1 MPPFRA
7 AAAPAPAPAFSSIQV
22 PDLVGVVEAQLQQ
35 AILAGRIAPGERIVE
50 AELARQMGV
59 SRAPVREAARRL
71 ESLGLLVSRPR
82 HGFAVRTVS
91 ARQVKD
97 LYDVRI
103 QLELLGAGLACA
115 HAGDAELAALDARV
129 DDMVARAETLPTAER
144 VALDLDFHFTIS
156 ALSGNH
162 YLHRLFDNMQTEVRM
177 FLALSEDSYGDLK
190 ALAETHRPIAR
201 ALARRDVD
209 AVRDALRFHLEDA
222 KAHACGLFET
232 PPRLRAA
239 RSANPPALREGGAP
253 GGPAEP
259 VPRVP

>member
-1 MPPFRA
+1 MSTSRLE
-7 AAAPAPAPAFSSIQV
+7 AAPPPAFSSIQM
-22 PDLVGVVEAQLQQ
+22 PDLVGVVEAQLQE
-35 AILAGRIAPGERIVE
+35 AILSGRIAPGERIVE

-91 ARQVKD
+91 SKQVND
-97 LYDVRI
+97 LYEVRI
-103 QLELLGAGLACA
+103 QLELLGAALACQ
-115 HAGDAELAALDARV
+115 HASDAELAALDTRV
-129 DDMVARAETLPTAER
+129 NDMVERAETLASQER
-144 VALDLDFHFTIS
+144 VALDLDFHFAIS

-190 ALAETHRPIAR
+190 VLAETHRPIAQ

-209 AVRDALRFHLEDA
+209 AVQHALRFHLEDA
-222 KAHACGLFET
+222 KAHASGLFK
-232 PPRLRAA
+232 
-239 RSANPPALREGGAP
+239 N
-253 GGPAEP
+253 
-259 VPRVP
+259 